1 MSLPLFLH
9 LFALPCVFPS
19 FLLPVP
25 LVYMSQDLLPWQPG
39 GNGQAT
45 ENIYLEVKVKT
56 NANEAQLKV
65 KIQETVSKINT
76 QLRGYFF
83 N

>member
-1 MSLPLFLH
+1 
-9 LFALPCVFPS
+9 
-19 FLLPVP
+19 
-25 LVYMSQDLLPWQPG
+25 MSQDLLPWQPG